1 MTIAFKE
8 LKYRGP
14 SSLIMT
20 SYVAAEVQTAP
31 QVDTPAASAPAEEV
45 ATPPPPSAGRV
56 SAHWLTTAPI
66 TSENV
71 ALNVIVGFVG
81 IAQKRGAFSL
91 EEAARLHQCVKM
103 FQRGGQSS

>member
-1 MTIAFKE
+1 
-8 LKYRGP
+8 
-14 SSLIMT
+14 MT
-20 SYVAAEVQTAP
+20 SYVTAEAQTAPPGTSPATPSAAAEV
-31 QVDTPAASAPAEEV
+31 PAASAQQPA
-45 ATPPPPSAGRV
+45 AGRV
-56 SAHWLTTAPI
+56 SSHWLTTAPI

-103 FQRGGQSS
+103 FQRGARSS